1 MKAVVVTGK
10 EKVDVIEVEAPVP
23 SHGQV
28 LIRIYSCLLCTWEQ
42 RIFSGESGMSLPF
55 IPGHE
60 AAGVISSIP
69 EGTVTSFNEG
79 DHVVFKTLDDCGH
92 CSFCYQGFNNLC
104 SGSSEKRIYENIPS
118 SGGLAEYIAL
128 DVSKVFP
135 VSNSITYSEAAFTEP
150 LACCLHSIRRV
161 NPDFG
166 ETVVIIGA
174 GLMGLLHLKLAL
186 LRGCRV
192 VVIEPR
198 EDRRETALAAGA
210 QYVIDPV
217 NENAESVISE
227 LTANEGA
234 EYIFF
239 TAAKSSIAE
248 NALKFLK
255 KMGTIVYYGSFHPND
270 PITLDPNSIHYGEY
284 VITGSY
290 SPSTVDFYTAS
301 RLLSN
306 RLINVKDFLSEEW
319 NVMDA
324 QKAMKRALDSDT
336 FRVGINF

>member
-1 MKAVVVTGK
+1 MKAVVVTGT
-10 EKVDVIEVEAPVP
+10 ETVDVIDVETPVP
-23 SHGQV
+23 RHGQV
-28 LIRIYSCLLCTWEQ
+28 LIKVHTCLLCTWEQ
-42 RIFSGESGMSLPF
+42 RIFSGASGMNLPF

-69 EGTVTSFNEG
+69 EGTVTSFEIG

-104 SGSSEKRIYENIPS
+104 SGSSEKRVYGEIPS

-128 DVSKVFP
+128 DVSKVFS
-135 VSNSITYSEAAFTEP
+135 VSDDITYGEAAFTEP

-198 EDRRETALAAGA
+198 EDRRKTALASGA
-210 QYVIDPV
+210 QYVIDPI

-227 LTANEGA
+227 LTDKEGA
-234 EYIFF
+234 EYVFF
-239 TAAKSSIAE
+239 TAAKPSIAE
-248 NALKFLK
+248 DAFKLLR

-270 PITLDPNSIHYGEY
+270 PVALDPNRVHYGEY

-306 RLINVKDFLSEEW
+306 GLINVKEFLSEEW
-319 NVMDA
+319 NLTDA
-324 QKAMKRALDSDT
+324 QKAMERALDPDT
-336 FRVGINF
+336 FRVSINF